1 MLKVEDLH
9 VAVGGKPILKG
20 INIHIKPG
28 ETHVLFGPNGSGK
41 STLLGAVMGFT
52 RYQITSGRIFFR
64 GQDISSLSVAER
76 AKKGIGIAFKRPPV
90 LHGVMLGDLL
100 KAVNGEQNDI
110 DKMAVPL
117 HMGSFLERD
126 VNSGFSG
133 GELKRSEM
141 LQLLVQNPHFVMLD
155 EPESGVDLENIALI
169 GKAINQLLQRNGL
182 LDNDSITI
190 CRRQMKESRE
200 KAGLIITHT
209 GYILDYVP
217 ADLGHVLYDGQLS
230 CTGFNPREMLACIQ
244 KYGYERCTSCL
255 A

>member
-1 MLKVEDLH
+1 
-9 VAVGGKPILKG
+9 
-20 INIHIKPG
+20 
-28 ETHVLFGPNGSGK
+28 
-41 STLLGAVMGFT
+41 
-52 RYQITSGRIFFR
+52 
-64 GQDISSLSVAER
+64 
-76 AKKGIGIAFKRPPV
+76 
-90 LHGVMLGDLL
+90 
-100 KAVNGEQNDI
+100 
-110 DKMAVPL
+110 MAVPL